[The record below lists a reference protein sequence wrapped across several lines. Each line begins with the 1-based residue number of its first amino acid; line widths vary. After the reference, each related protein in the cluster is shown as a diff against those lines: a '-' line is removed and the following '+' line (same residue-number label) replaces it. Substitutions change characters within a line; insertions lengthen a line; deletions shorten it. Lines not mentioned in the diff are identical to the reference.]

1 MVDVKLPILPNKS
14 LTVMLLLVVN
24 LQLVEET
31 GTQLVVFR
39 KLISRLL

>member
-1 MVDVKLPILPNKS
+1 
-14 LTVMLLLVVN
+14 MLLLVVN